1 MKMKGQTRIGA
12 LGARSR
18 RLGKVVPALAAVAV
32 LGAASSASAAAPTG
46 NYASFKYCPLSNT
59 ALTACFYS
67 EVTGGSLT
75 LGTSTVP
82 IAKKI
87 VLQGGIITSGIDNT
101 DTFVNASGAPT
112 LSPTP
117 LDVPGGLSGLMTPP
131 SAGSGLLAAFQNAVA
146 TTNNVTATAELV
158 GPVGYSFNN
167 FVNQDGPAL
176 TLPVRVHLENPFL
189 GSSCY
194 IGSSSRPVTFK
205 LTTGTTAP
213 PAPNTPISG
222 ALGDVQFLED
232 GLLTVSNGFK
242 VVDNAFPVTYASGCG
257 GFLLSLI
264 VDPLVN
270 VKQGLPSAAGKN
282 TAIQQG
288 DLKQGDVNAVRAS
301 VQ

>member
-1 MKMKGQTRIGA
+1 VKK
-12 LGARSR
+12 LGHSTHR
-18 RLGKVVPALAAVAV
+18 RRGWGLAAVLPAAAAIAV
-32 LGAASSASAAAPTG
+32 LGASSASAAAPTG

-67 EVTGGSLT
+67 EVTSGSIT
-75 LGTSTVP
+75 LGNSTVP
-82 IAKKI
+82 INKTI
-87 VLQGGIITSGIDNT
+87 VLQGGIITSGPDNT
-101 DTFVNASGAPT
+101 ETWVNAEGAPT

-131 SAGSGLLAAFQNAVA
+131 SEGSGLLDAFQNAVA

-158 GPVGYSFNN
+158 GDVGFSFNN
-167 FVNQDGPAL
+167 FVNQLGPAL
-176 TLPVRVHLENPFL
+176 TLPVRIHLENPFL
-189 GSSCY
+189 GNDCY
-194 IGSSSRPVTFK
+194 IGSSSRPVTFS
-205 LTTGTTAP
+205 LTSGTTAP

-222 ALGDVQFLED
+222 SLGDVQFLD
-232 GLLTVSNGFK
+232 NGALIVSNGFK
-242 VVDNAFPVTYASGCG
+242 IVDNAFPVTYASGCG
-257 GFLLSLI
+257 GFLVSLI

-288 DLKQGDVNAVRAS
+288 DLKQGDVTAVRAS